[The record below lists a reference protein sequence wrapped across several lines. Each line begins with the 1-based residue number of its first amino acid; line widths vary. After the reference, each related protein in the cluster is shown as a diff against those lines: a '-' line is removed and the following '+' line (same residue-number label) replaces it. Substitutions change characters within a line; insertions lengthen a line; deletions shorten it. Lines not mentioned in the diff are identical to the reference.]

1 MSQFTLTL
9 NVFSDNDDKIVFDF
23 IQDLQKKQILDVA
36 PIRKS
41 IAIPG
46 SPISSQELTEQIELA
61 RKSTKKYTEKEAKR
75 VLQL

>member
-36 PIRKS
+36 TIRKS

-61 RKSTKKYTEKEAKR
+61 RKSTKKYTEKEAKCI
-75 VLQL
+75 LQL

>member
-23 IQDLQKKQILDVA
+23 IQDLQNKHILDIA

-41 IAIPG
+41 ISIPG
-46 SPISSQELTEQIELA
+46 SPISSQELIEQIELA
-61 RKSTKKYTEKEAKR
+61 RRSTKTYTEEEAR
-75 VLQL
+75 RILQL